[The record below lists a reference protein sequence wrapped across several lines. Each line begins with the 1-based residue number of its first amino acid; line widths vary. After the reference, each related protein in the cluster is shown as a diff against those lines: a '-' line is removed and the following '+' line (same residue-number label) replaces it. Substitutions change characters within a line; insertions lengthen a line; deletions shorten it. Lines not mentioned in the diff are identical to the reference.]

1 MSEDERRVAATPER
15 ASAGDWPKLVVRV
28 VDDLAR
34 IVQMEFRLFQA
45 GLVPILSSAIDRLV
59 ANLMAL
65 AAFLAGGVCLL
76 GAMAVCLHRWFG
88 WAPSLAITGA
98 VTITAGYVCARLG
111 RARAEQSMA
120 ELEKSFSRASEGDRG
135 DAR

>member
-1 MSEDERRVAATPER
+1 MSEDERRVPATREKI
-15 ASAGDWPKLVVRV
+15 ASGDWPKLIARV

-45 GLVPILSSAIDRLV
+45 GLTPILSSAIDRLI

-76 GAMAVCLHRWFG
+76 GAVAVFLHRWFA

-98 VTITAGYVCARLG
+98 VTIAAGYVCARLG
-111 RARAEQSMA
+111 RARAEQSIA
-120 ELEKSFSRASEGDRG
+120 ELEKSFRATESERG
-135 DAR
+135 DGR